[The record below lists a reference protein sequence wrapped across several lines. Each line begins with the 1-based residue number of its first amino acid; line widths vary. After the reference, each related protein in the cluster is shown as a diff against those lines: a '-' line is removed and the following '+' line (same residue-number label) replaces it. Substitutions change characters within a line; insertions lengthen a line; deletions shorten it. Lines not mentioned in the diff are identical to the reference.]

1 LLKRLFFV
9 APVAAAALSLSAVTA
24 FANGSPGPGS
34 ADCVALSNQQASQ
47 KAKLDQ
53 DQDAL
58 NLAKQEVV
66 NLQGVVDKDSP
77 VDVAKMK
84 HDKDALAAAQN
95 KVTNLQGI
103 VQKDSGDLQQ
113 TQNQTTNQ
121 NVCNGTAPPSGG
133 SGAGSPAPKT
143 DGQGSAPMKDDKNK
157 GRHGPSYTCVAI
169 SNERAAQSAKLEQ
182 DQDALNVAK
191 QKLANLQGEAAKH
204 GDAKA
209 MADNEVKNRQKIVQ
223 ADKANLSQNQTQNT
237 TQNVCNTSTT
247 NNYYTTNVSG
257 SGAGSGTPSG
267 SGSGSSSGSGS
278 GSGEPGLPQTGVA

>member
-24 FANGSPGPGS
+24 FANASPPPAQ

-77 VDVAKMK
+77 VDAVKMK
-84 HDKDALAAAQN
+84 HDKDAVAAAQN

-103 VQKDSGDLQQ
+103 VQKDQGDLQQ

-121 NVCNGTAPPSGG
+121 NVCNGSRPSGSGGGGAAPPPSTT
-133 SGAGSPAPKT
+133 SKPS
-143 DGQGSAPMKDDKNK
+143 DNQGNKDKKRGHAVYN
-157 GRHGPSYTCVAI
+157 CVAI
-169 SNERAAQSAKLEQ
+169 SNEKAAQSAKLEQ
-182 DQDALNVAK
+182 DQDAVNAAK
-191 QKLANLQGEAAKH
+191 QKLASLQGAK
-204 GDAKA
+204 GDAKVK
-209 MADNEVKNRQKIVQ
+209 ADNEVKNLQKIVQ

-237 TQNVCNTSTT
+237 TQNVCNTTTT
-247 NNYYTTNVSG
+247 NNYYTSKASGSG
-257 SGAGSGTPSG
+257 SGAGAGTPSD
-267 SGSGSSSGSGS
+267 SGSGS